1 MKKILMI
8 IFMYIIASNSY
19 YGLVNEKG
27 EKITDFQNT
36 ENIITTE
43 QTQEQKDETV
53 VNTEEIQ
60 QEQIEQKEK
69 TKNEIEKNTIDEKNT
84 KQESEQ
90 NKDKETI
97 EENEVIIQTDNKS
110 NNIKNQTDEKNNTST
125 NINTNTNTNNNNK
138 CEHGDEGWYN
148 TKAEAKAVYDNKVS
162 SLDEQW
168 ESGKISTEEYRAKKP
183 NGCEVWDCAECHKW
197 TVSMY

>member
-1 MKKILMI
+1 MRKILMI

-43 QTQEQKDETV
+43 QTQEQKDEIL

-60 QEQIEQKEK
+60 QEEIK
-69 TKNEIEKNTIDEKNT
+69 TETKKNTSDEKST

-90 NKDKETI
+90 NKDKKTAEKNETV
-97 EENEVIIQTDNKS
+97 EKNNKNSNKNAS
-110 NNIKNQTDEKNNTST
+110 NNTKNQTNEKNNTST
-125 NINTNTNTNNNNK
+125 KTNTNTNTNNKSNK
-138 CEHGDEGWYN
+138 CEHGNIGWYN
-148 TKAEAKAVYDNKVS
+148 TEAEAKAVYEDKVKE
-162 SLDEQW
+162 LDELW
-168 ESGKISTEEYRAKKP
+168 VNKKISTEEYRAKKP

>member
-60 QEQIEQKEK
+60 QEQIEQKDT
-69 TKNEIEKNTIDEKNT
+69 TKNEIEKNTIDDKNT
-84 KQESEQ
+84 KQESKQ
-90 NKDKETI
+90 NKDKKTTEK
-97 EENEVIIQTDNKS
+97 NEVIPTDNKS
-110 NNIKNQTDEKNNTST
+110 NNTKNQTDEKNNTST
-125 NINTNTNTNNNNK
+125 NTNTNTNTNNNNK

-148 TKAEAKAVYDNKVS
+148 TKAEAKAVYDNEVS

-197 TVSMY
+197 TVSIY